1 MRGRDGPVA
10 LHSSPFTP
18 FIIHPKQILFRQVSE
33 DFGRGVCFNNEASF
47 GLKHPFCRVPE
58 AIHSTPAHDCQYK
71 GTVMPL
77 FLLHQ
82 DTETK

>member
-1 MRGRDGPVA
+1 MRGRAGPVA

-47 GLKHPFCRVPE
+47 RLKHPFYGVP
-58 AIHSTPAHDCQYK
+58 
-71 GTVMPL
+71 
-77 FLLHQ
+77 
-82 DTETK
+82 